1 MKKIK
6 LILVKKIKTSKLLSW
21 IRDLNILLT
30 LSDAHTSISKETKGE
45 KEKEKKKRS
54 QSQWLFDLN
63 YKFKEIY
70 VKNTWEFIL
79 TASLA
84 IYSLPGIVMCV

>member
-1 MKKIK
+1 MEVVSPCRSIGSYFICKDNIKQSQCPFLYTMKKIK

-45 KEKEKKKRS
+45 KEKEKKKS
-54 QSQWLFDLN
+54 IPVAIW
-63 YKFKEIY
+63 FK
-70 VKNTWEFIL
+70 L
-79 TASLA
+79 
-84 IYSLPGIVMCV
+84 